1 MNAKHTFNWGG
12 RRELDALNLRL
23 TVNTE
28 YSERGVE

>member
-12 RRELDALNLRL
+12 RSSLRL

>member
-1 MNAKHTFNWGG
+1 MITKHTLNWGG
-12 RRELDALNLRL
+12 RSSLRL